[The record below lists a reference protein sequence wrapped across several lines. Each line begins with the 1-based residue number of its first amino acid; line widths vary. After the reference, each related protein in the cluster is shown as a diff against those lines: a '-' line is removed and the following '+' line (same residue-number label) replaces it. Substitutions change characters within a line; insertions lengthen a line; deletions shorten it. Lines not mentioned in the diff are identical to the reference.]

1 MSKNFTDDPL
11 VARLPARLA
20 TVAEVNFDPF
30 AGPELLRL
38 VPITESQA
46 EIWAACLLGGD
57 DASRA
62 YNESVTL
69 RLTGPLDR
77 PALQRAL
84 QALVQRHEALRS
96 AFSAD
101 GKYSC
106 VFRELPPTFDYHN
119 TTTLGEAEQRAA
131 VAACVAHDAQYVFDL
146 LYGPL
151 LKASLVELATEEHH
165 LVLTAH
171 HIVCDGWSLGILL
184 QELGALYSAY
194 YQGLPPVL
202 PAATPFGQY
211 ADQQLLFS
219 RSAAYEAVEQY
230 WLAQYLG
237 RVPALALPTDLPRPA
252 LRTYRSARA
261 DYPLAPGLVAGL
273 KKVGLGAGCSL
284 VTTLLAAFEV
294 LLAQLTG
301 QSEIVVGLP
310 AAGQSASGL
319 PQLVGH
325 CVNLLPLRSQPY
337 ADGDFKAYLRQRKT
351 ALFDAYE
358 HQQLTFGSLLKK
370 LRLTRDAAR
379 VPLVPVVFNIDLGLT
394 NDVGF
399 QGLHYELI
407 NNPRAYESFELFL
420 NASGTEQNL
429 VLEWSYN
436 TDLFKAE
443 TIGSW
448 MVAFEALLS
457 SIIAEPTASLRA
469 LVRGEVAPL
478 AAAYYALNATA
489 RPYPAHKT
497 LHQLIAEQA
506 RAAPER
512 LALRFKEQELTYSE
526 LDRRANQ
533 FANYLGHQGVR
544 LGDVVGIAVE
554 RSPALVVALLALMK
568 CGAAYVP
575 LDPAYPAERLEFMLT
590 DAGAKL
596 LLASAPAALATA
608 APVLAMEEAFKQA
621 RTYSDQE
628 PAALPDSQQ
637 VLYVLYTSG
646 STGKPKGVE
655 ITHRNAINFL
665 CSMQQAPGITAED
678 RLLAITTI
686 SFDIA
691 GLELYLPLVSG
702 ATVVLADAYAAKD
715 GQELLRLITAEK
727 ITIMQATP
735 SSWRLMLDAG
745 WQQPLPLKVLS
756 GGEALP
762 LELAGRLLARS
773 EAVWNLYGPTETTI
787 WSSVKQLCPTDTEV
801 SIGQPIANTQFYILD
816 EHGRPAAPGTPGEL
830 CIAGDGVGRG
840 YLNRPALTAEKFEA
854 NPFANAP
861 GALLYHTGDLGRL
874 LPTGEVQCLGRLD
887 QQMKIRGYR
896 IEPAEIEHAL
906 EALGEV
912 RQAVV
917 STYERQPGD
926 ERLVAYVVLA
936 GLAPAPLDRAR
947 TTYWQQALLGQLP
960 AYMVPTDFVVLSA
973 LPLTLNG
980 KLDRKAL
987 PAPIGPE
994 ATKAPVPRRPR
1005 TDLENLVAAT
1015 WQDCLG
1021 VAQVELSDDFFQ
1033 LGGHSLIAVQVM
1045 ARLAQQTGQR
1055 LPLATL
1061 FEHPTVEKLAA
1072 VLQQGSP
1079 TTAWGSLVPIKPEG
1093 TKTPL
1098 YIVHGA
1104 GFNVLIFNALSK
1116 QVAADQ
1122 PVYGLQAKGLDG
1134 IEEPSESVEEM
1145 AAHYV
1150 AAITAANPNGP
1161 YALAGYSFGGIV
1173 AFEMARQLRAA
1184 GKQIKFL
1191 GMFDT
1196 YAERSD
1202 HEDPWLRKIL
1212 KRSLFR
1218 MKRLMYNL
1226 VVFKNNPRGAVRLKM
1241 QSLRRATVERLAYS
1255 PAEQYERING
1265 HPHRLGLV
1273 HALAHRKFRLQP
1285 QDIAVHV
1292 FRSKERLYYLEDFTY
1307 LGWSEF
1313 ALAGVKT
1320 YDMPG
1325 NHFQLFAPPHDA
1337 ECAQLLQAALD
1348 QCD

>member
-1 MSKNFTDDPL
+1 MSKIFTHDPL

-20 TVAEVNFDPF
+20 NVAEVEFDPF

-69 RLTGPLDR
+69 RLTGSLDR

-84 QALVQRHEALRS
+84 GELLQRHEALRS

-106 VFRELPPTFDYHN
+106 VFREVSVGIDYQDITN
-119 TTTLGEAEQRAA
+119 LGAAKQRAA
-131 VAACVAHDAQYVFDL
+131 VDACAAHDAQYVFDL
-146 LYGPL
+146 LHGPL
-151 LKASLVELATEEHH
+151 LRVSLFGLAADAHE

-171 HIVCDGWSLGILL
+171 HIVCDGWSMGVML

-194 YQGLPPVL
+194 YQGVKPVL
-202 PAATPFGQY
+202 PPATPFGEY

-219 RSAAYEAVEQY
+219 RSPAFQAVEQF
-230 WLAQYLG
+230 WLAQYQG
-237 RVPALALPTDLPRPA
+237 AVPKVTLPTDFPRPP

-261 DYPLAPGLVAGL
+261 DYALAPSLVADL
-273 KKVGLGAGCSL
+273 KKVGLEAGSSF

-301 QSEIVVGLP
+301 QNEVVVGLP
-310 AAGQSASGL
+310 AAGQSASGQ

-337 ADGDFKAYLRQRKT
+337 TDGDFLSYLRQRKT

-370 LRLTRDAAR
+370 LRLMRDAAR
-379 VPLVPVVFNIDLGLT
+379 VPLAPVMFNIDLGLAS
-394 NDVGF
+394 DVAF
-399 QGLHYELI
+399 QGLRHELI

-420 NASGTEQNL
+420 NASGTEQAL

-443 TIGSW
+443 TVASW
-448 MVAFEALLS
+448 MASLETLLRRIVAA
-457 SIIAEPTASLRA
+457 PTTSLRA
-469 LVRGEVAPL
+469 LVQGEVAPL
-478 AAAYYALNATA
+478 AVAYHALNATVQ
-489 RPYPAHKT
+489 PYPVHKT

-506 RAAPER
+506 RTTPAR
-512 LALRFKEQELTYSE
+512 VALRFRQEELSYEE

-533 FANYLGHQGVR
+533 LANYLWHQGVQY
-544 LGDVVGIAVE
+544 GDRVGIAVE
-554 RSPALVVALLALMK
+554 RSPGLVIALLALMK

-575 LDPAYPAERLEFMLT
+575 LDPAYPAERLEFMLA

-596 LLASAPAALATA
+596 LLASAPAALATTA
-608 APVLAMEEAFKQA
+608 CVLSIDEALEQA
-621 RTYSDQE
+621 HSYSDQE
-628 PAALPDSQQ
+628 PAALLAHQP

-655 ITHRNAINFL
+655 VTHRNAVNFL
-665 CSMQQAPGITAED
+665 CSMQQAPGITPED

-715 GQELLRLITAEK
+715 GQELLRLVEAEK

-745 WQQPLPLKVLS
+745 WPRPLPLKVLS

-762 LELAGRLLARS
+762 LELAGRLLAS
-773 EAVWNLYGPTETTI
+773 SQEVWNLYGPTETTI
-787 WSSVKQLCPTDTEV
+787 WSSVKQLSPADTEIT
-801 SIGQPIANTQFYILD
+801 IGRPIANTQFYILD

-830 CIAGDGVGRG
+830 CIAGDGVALG
-840 YLNRPALTAEKFEA
+840 YLNRPALTAEKFVA
-854 NPFANAP
+854 NSFASQP
-861 GALLYHTGDLGRL
+861 GALLYRTGDLGRL
-874 LPTGEVQCLGRLD
+874 LPSGELQCLGRLD

-906 EALGEV
+906 EAFDEV
-912 RQAVV
+912 RQAVI
-917 STYERQPGD
+917 STYERHPGD
-926 ERLVAYVVLA
+926 ERLVAYLVLVGPA
-936 GLAPAPLDRAR
+936 APPDKAC
-947 TTYWQQALLGQLP
+947 TTRWQQRLLSQLP
-960 AYMVPTDFVVLSA
+960 AYMVPSDFVVLLA

-987 PAPIGPE
+987 PAPNGSE
-994 ATKAPVPRRPR
+994 ASPAPRPSRPR
-1005 TDLENLVAAT
+1005 TDLEQLVATT

-1021 VAQVELSDDFFQ
+1021 VAQVEVTDDFFQ

-1045 ARLAQQTGQR
+1045 ARLAQETGQR

-1072 VLQQGSP
+1072 VLQQENSP
-1079 TTAWGSLVPIKPEG
+1079 AAWSSLVPIKPQG

-1104 GFNVLIFNALSK
+1104 GLNVLIFNALSK
-1116 QVAADQ
+1116 KMSPDQ

-1145 AAHYV
+1145 AAHYI
-1150 AAITAANPNGP
+1150 AAITAANPAGP

-1173 AFEMARQLRAA
+1173 AFEMARQLTAA
-1184 GKQIKFL
+1184 GKRVKFL

-1196 YAERSD
+1196 YADQSDDDQPWMRKKLNRSIQ
-1202 HEDPWLRKIL
+1202 LL
-1212 KRSLFR
+1212 KRVLH
-1218 MKRLMYNL
+1218 NL
-1226 VVFKNNPRGAVRLKM
+1226 AMLKNNPRQALYWKLKT
-1241 QSLRRATVERLAYS
+1241 LKRATLERLQYTV
-1255 PAEQYERING
+1255 AEQYERING
-1265 HPHRLGLV
+1265 HPYKLGV
-1273 HALAHRKFRLQP
+1273 MNALAQRKFRLQP

-1292 FRSKERLYYLEDFTY
+1292 FRSRERLYYMDDFTH
-1307 LGWSEF
+1307 LGWTNF
-1313 ALAGVKT
+1313 ALGGIKT
-1320 YDMPG
+1320 YDLPG
-1325 NHFQLFAPPHDA
+1325 NHFHMFAPPHDA
-1337 ECAQLLQAALD
+1337 ECAHILQAALD
-1348 QCD
+1348 QCP

>member
-1 MSKNFTDDPL
+1 MSKNFTDNPL
-11 VARLPARLA
+11 IARLPARLA
-20 TVAEVNFDPF
+20 TVAEVEFDPF

-69 RLTGPLDR
+69 QLMGPLDR
-77 PALQRAL
+77 AAFQRAL

-106 VFRELPPTFDYHN
+106 VFRELLVDCEYQDVTD
-119 TTTLGEAEQRAA
+119 LGVAQQQAV
-131 VAACVAHDAQYVFDL
+131 VAAHVAHDAQYVFDL
-146 LYGPL
+146 LHGPL
-151 LKASLVELATEEHH
+151 LKATLFGLGTEEHH

-171 HIVCDGWSLGILL
+171 HIVCDGWSMGILL
-184 QELGALYSAY
+184 QELSVLYSAY
-194 YQGLPPVL
+194 YQGIVPLL

-219 RSAAYEAVEQY
+219 RSAAYQAVEQY
-230 WLAQYLG
+230 WLAQYQG
-237 RVPALALPTDLPRPA
+237 QVPALMLPTDFQRPA

-261 DYPLAPGLVAGL
+261 DYPLAPDLVAGL
-273 KKVGLGAGCSL
+273 KKVGLKAGSSF

-301 QSEIVVGLP
+301 QDEVVVGLP

-337 ADGDFKAYLRQRKT
+337 GDGDFLTYLRQRKT

-370 LRLTRDAAR
+370 LRLVRDAAR
-379 VPLVPVVFNIDLGLT
+379 VPLVPVVFNIDLGLA
-394 NDVGF
+394 NDVAF
-399 QGLHYELI
+399 QGLHYELL
-407 NNPRAYESFELFL
+407 NNPRSYESFELFL
-420 NASGTEQNL
+420 NASGTEQAL

-443 TIGSW
+443 TIGAW
-448 MVAFEALLS
+448 MADLEALLRR
-457 SIIAEPTASLRA
+457 IVAEPTTSLRA
-469 LVRGEVAPL
+469 LVQGEAPPL
-478 AAAYYALNATA
+478 GAAYHVLNATA
-489 RPYPAHKT
+489 QPYPAHKT

-512 LALRFKEQELTYSE
+512 PALRFRAEELSYEE
-526 LDRRANQ
+526 LNRRANQ
-533 FANYLGHQGVR
+533 LANYLKHQGVQ
-544 LGDVVGIAVE
+544 LGDVVAIAVE
-554 RSPALVVALLALMK
+554 RSPALVITLLALMK

-575 LDPAYPAERLEFMLT
+575 LDPAYPAERLEFMLA
-590 DAGAKL
+590 DAGATL
-596 LLASAPAALATA
+596 LLASAPAALSTTAT
-608 APVLAMEEAFKQA
+608 VLAIDEALGQA
-621 RTYSDQE
+621 RSYSDHE
-628 PAALPDSQQ
+628 PAALADSQQ

-655 ITHRNAINFL
+655 ITHRNAVNFL
-665 CSMQQAPGITAED
+665 CSMQQAPGITADD

-715 GQELLRLITAEK
+715 GQELLRLVEAEK

-735 SSWRLMLDAG
+735 SSWRMMLDAG
-745 WQQPLPLKVLS
+745 WQQPLPLKVLC

-762 LELAGRLLARS
+762 LELASRLLARS
-773 EAVWNLYGPTETTI
+773 QAVWNLYGPTETTI
-787 WSSVKQLCPTDTEV
+787 WSSVKQMRRTDTEV
-801 SIGQPIANTQFYILD
+801 TIGRPIANTQFYILD

-840 YLNRPALTAEKFEA
+840 YLNRSALTAEKFLA
-854 NPFANAP
+854 NPYANQP
-861 GALLYHTGDLGRL
+861 GALLYRTGDLGRL

-906 EALGEV
+906 EAFDEV
-912 RQAVV
+912 CQAVIG
-917 STYERQPGD
+917 TYERHPGD
-926 ERLVAYVVLA
+926 ERLVAYLVLA
-936 GLAPAPLDRAR
+936 SSVATPLDKAR
-947 TTYWQQALLGQLP
+947 TARWQQALLSQLP
-960 AYMVPTDFVVLSA
+960 AYMVPSDFVALPA

-987 PAPIGPE
+987 PTP
-994 ATKAPVPRRPR
+994 KAPKADDAPAPSRPR
-1005 TDLENLVAAT
+1005 TDLEKLVAT
-1015 WQDCLG
+1015 VWQDCLG
-1021 VAQVELSDDFFQ
+1021 VAQVEVADDFFQ

-1045 ARLAQQTGQR
+1045 ARLAQETGQR

-1072 VLQQGSP
+1072 VLQQASP
-1079 TTAWGSLVPIKPEG
+1079 PAAWSSLVPIKPHG

-1104 GFNVLIFNALSK
+1104 GLNVLIFNALSK
-1116 QVAADQ
+1116 QMSADQ

-1134 IEEPSESVEEM
+1134 VEEPAESVEEM

-1150 AAITAANPNGP
+1150 AAITAANPQGP
-1161 YALAGYSFGGIV
+1161 YALAGYSYGGIV
-1173 AFEMARQLRAA
+1173 AFEMARQLTAA
-1184 GKQIKFL
+1184 GKQVKFL

-1196 YAERSD
+1196 YAAQTDYYDSWPRQN
-1202 HEDPWLRKIL
+1202 L
-1212 KRSLFR
+1212 KRGILLI
-1218 MKRLMYNL
+1218 KRLFYSL
-1226 VVFKNNPRGAVRLKM
+1226 VVLKNNPREAIRLKM
-1241 QSLRRATVERLAYS
+1241 QSLGRATVERFKYS

-1265 HPHRLGLV
+1265 HSHKLGISN
-1273 HALAHRKFRLQP
+1273 ALAQRKFRLQP
-1285 QDIAVHV
+1285 QDITVHV
-1292 FRSKERLYYLEDFTY
+1292 FRSRERVYYLEDFTY
-1307 LGWSEF
+1307 LGWKKF
-1313 ALAGVKT
+1313 AQGGVKT
-1320 YDMPG
+1320 YDLPG
-1325 NHFQLFAPPHDA
+1325 NHFHMFAPPHDA
-1337 ECAQLLQAALD
+1337 ECAQVLQAALD
-1348 QCD
+1348 QCI

>member
-1 MSKNFTDDPL
+1 MSKIFTHDPL

-20 TVAEVNFDPF
+20 NVAEVEFDPF

-38 VPITESQA
+38 VPVTESQA

-69 RLTGPLDR
+69 RLAGPLDR
-77 PALQRAL
+77 PALRRAL
-84 QALVQRHEALRS
+84 GMLVQRHEALRS

-106 VFRELPPTFDYHN
+106 VFRELPVEVDYHDITN
-119 TTTLGEAEQRAA
+119 LGAAEQRAA
-131 VAACVAHDAQYVFDL
+131 VAAHVAHDAQFVFDL
-146 LYGPL
+146 LHGPL
-151 LKASLVELATEEHH
+151 LKFSLFGLAADAHE

-171 HIVCDGWSLGILL
+171 HIVCDGWSMGILL

-194 YQGLPPVL
+194 YQGLL
-202 PAATPFGQY
+202 PDLHAATPFGEY

-219 RSAAYEAVEQY
+219 RSPAFEAVEQF
-230 WLAQYLG
+230 WLAQYQG
-237 RVPALALPTDLPRPA
+237 AVPQLTLPTDFPRPA
-252 LRTYRSARA
+252 RRTYRSARA
-261 DYPLAPGLVAGL
+261 DYPLAPGLVADL
-273 KKVGLGAGCSL
+273 KKVGLRAGSSF

-301 QSEIVVGLP
+301 QNEVVVGLP
-310 AAGQSASGL
+310 AAGQSASGQ

-337 ADGDFKAYLRQRKT
+337 ADGDFSSYLRQRKT

-370 LRLTRDAAR
+370 LRLARDAAR

-394 NDVGF
+394 NEVVF
-399 QGLHYELI
+399 QGLRYELV

-420 NASGTEQNL
+420 NASGTEQDL

-436 TDLFKAE
+436 TDLFRAE
-443 TIGSW
+443 TVAGW
-448 MVAFEALLS
+448 MASLEALLRR
-457 SIIAEPTASLRA
+457 IVAAPTTSLHA
-469 LVRGEVAPL
+469 LVQGEAAPL
-478 AAAYYALNATA
+478 AAAYHALNATA
-489 RPYPAHKT
+489 QPYPVHKT

-506 RAAPER
+506 RLAPGR
-512 LALRFKEQELTYSE
+512 VALRFGTEDIAYGE

-533 FANYLGHQGVR
+533 MAHYLGHQGVQPGHR
-544 LGDVVGIAVE
+544 VGIAVE
-554 RSPALVVALLALMK
+554 RSPGLVVALLALMK

-575 LDPAYPAERLEFMLT
+575 LDPTYPAERLEFMLA

-596 LLASAPAALATA
+596 LLASAPAALATTA
-608 APVLAMEEAFKQA
+608 CVLSIDEALEQA
-621 RTYSDQE
+621 YSYPDQA
-628 PAALPDSQQ
+628 PAALPTSQQ

-655 ITHRNAINFL
+655 VTHRNAVNFL

-702 ATVVLADAYAAKD
+702 ATVVLADAYAAKE
-715 GQELLRLITAEK
+715 GQELLRLVEAEK

-745 WQQPLPLKVLS
+745 WARPLPLKVLS

-762 LELAGRLLARS
+762 LELAGRLLVRS
-773 EAVWNLYGPTETTI
+773 QEVWNLYGPTETTI
-787 WSSVKQLCPTDTEV
+787 WSSVKQVRAADTEIT
-801 SIGQPIANTQFYILD
+801 IGRPIANTQFYILD

-830 CIAGDGVGRG
+830 CIAGDGVAVG
-840 YLNRPALTAEKFEA
+840 YLHRPALTAEKFVA
-854 NPFANAP
+854 NPFASQP
-861 GALLYHTGDLGRL
+861 GALLYRTGDLGRL
-874 LPTGEVQCLGRLD
+874 LPSGELQCLGRLD

-906 EALGEV
+906 EAFDEV
-912 RQAVV
+912 RQAVIG
-917 STYERQPGD
+917 TYERHLGD
-926 ERLVAYVVLA
+926 ERLVAYLVLA
-936 GLAPAPLDRAR
+936 SPAATPPDKAC
-947 TTYWQQALLGQLP
+947 TTRWQQRLLSQLP
-960 AYMVPTDFVVLSA
+960 AYMVPSDFVVLPA

-980 KLDRKAL
+980 KIDRKAL
-987 PAPIGPE
+987 PAPSAPE
-994 ATKAPVPRRPR
+994 ASPAPRPSRPR
-1005 TDLENLVAAT
+1005 TDLEQLVATT

-1021 VAQVELSDDFFQ
+1021 VAQVEVFDDFFQ

-1045 ARLAQQTGQR
+1045 ARLAQATGQR

-1072 VLQQGSP
+1072 VLQQERPPATWS
-1079 TTAWGSLVPIKPEG
+1079 SLVPIKPQG

-1104 GFNVLIFNALSK
+1104 GLNVMIFNTLSR
-1116 QVAADQ
+1116 QLHPEQ

-1134 IEEPSESVEEM
+1134 IEQPSESVEAM

-1150 AAITAANPNGP
+1150 AAITAANPAGP

-1173 AFEMARQLRAA
+1173 AFEMARQLTAA
-1184 GKQIKFL
+1184 GKQVKFL

-1196 YAERSD
+1196 YADKSDRDEPWMGRKLNRSV
-1202 HEDPWLRKIL
+1202 
-1212 KRSLFR
+1212 LFV
-1218 MKRLMYNL
+1218 KRLLYNIVAL
-1226 VVFKNNPRGAVRLKM
+1226 KNHPREAWRWKM
-1241 QSLRRATVERLAYS
+1241 QTLRRATIERLRYS
-1255 PAEQYERING
+1255 VAEQYERING
-1265 HPHRLGLV
+1265 HPYKLGV
-1273 HALAHRKFRLQP
+1273 ANALAQRNFRLTP
-1285 QDIAVHV
+1285 QAISVHV
-1292 FRSKERLYYLEDFTY
+1292 FRSRERLYYVEDFTN
-1307 LGWSEF
+1307 LGWTDF
-1313 ALAGVKT
+1313 ALGGVKT
-1320 YDMPG
+1320 YDLPG
-1325 NHFQLFAPPHDA
+1325 NHFHMFAPPHDI
-1337 ECAQLLQAALD
+1337 ECARILQAALD
-1348 QCD
+1348 QCT

>member
-1 MSKNFTDDPL
+1 MSKIFTNDPL

-20 TVAEVNFDPF
+20 TIAEVEFDPF

-77 PALQRAL
+77 PALRRAL
-84 QALVQRHEALRS
+84 GALVQRHEALRS
-96 AFSAD
+96 AFSAN

-106 VFRELPPTFDYHN
+106 VFRTLPLELDYHDLAD
-119 TTTLGEAEQRAA
+119 LGAAEQRAA
-131 VAACVAHDAQYVFDL
+131 VAAHVARDAQYVFDL
-146 LYGPL
+146 LHGPL
-151 LKASLVELATEEHH
+151 LKTSLFGLAADAHE

-171 HIVCDGWSLGILL
+171 HIVCDGWSLGVML

-194 YQGLPPVL
+194 CQGLPPVL

-219 RSAAYEAVEQY
+219 RSPASQVVEQF
-230 WLAQYLG
+230 WLAQYQG
-237 RVPALALPTDLPRPA
+237 PVPQVALPTDFPRPA

-261 DYPLAPGLVAGL
+261 DYPLAPDLVAGL
-273 KKVGLGAGCSL
+273 KKVGLGAGCSF

-301 QSEIVVGLP
+301 QNEVVVGLP
-310 AAGQSASGL
+310 AAGQSASGQ

-337 ADGDFKAYLRQRKT
+337 ADGDFVAYLRQRKT

-370 LRLTRDAAR
+370 MRLSRDASR

-394 NDVGF
+394 SDVAF
-399 QGLHYELI
+399 EGLRYELAS
-407 NNPRAYESFELFL
+407 NPRAYESFELFL
-420 NASGTEQNL
+420 NASGTEQAL

-436 TDLFKAE
+436 TDLFGAE
-443 TIGSW
+443 TVSGW
-448 MVAFEALLS
+448 MASLEALLRR
-457 SIIAEPTASLRA
+457 IVAAPATSLRQ
-469 LVRGEVAPL
+469 LVQGEAAPL
-478 AAAYYALNATA
+478 PAAYHALNATA
-489 RPYPAHKT
+489 QPYPAHKT

-506 RAAPER
+506 RATPQR
-512 LALRFKEQELTYSE
+512 VALRFGQQDLAYGE

-533 FANYLGHQGVR
+533 LANYLWHQGVQH
-544 LGDVVGIAVE
+544 GDRVGIAVE
-554 RSPALVVALLALMK
+554 RSPALVIALLALMK

-575 LDPAYPAERLEFMLT
+575 LDPAYPAERLEFMLA

-596 LLASAPAALATA
+596 LLASAPAALATTA
-608 APVLAMEEAFKQA
+608 RVLAIDEALGQA
-621 RTYSDQE
+621 RSYSDQE
-628 PAALPDSQQ
+628 PAALPACQPA
-637 VLYVLYTSG
+637 LYVLYTSG

-655 ITHRNAINFL
+655 VTHRNAVNFL
-665 CSMQQAPGITAED
+665 CSMQQAPGITASD

-715 GQELLRLITAEK
+715 GQELLRLVEAEN

-745 WQQPLPLKVLS
+745 WARPLPLKALS

-762 LELAGRLLARS
+762 LELASRLLARS
-773 EAVWNLYGPTETTI
+773 REVWNLYGPTETTI
-787 WSSVKQLCPTDTEV
+787 WSSAKQLRAGDTDIT
-801 SIGQPIANTQFYILD
+801 IGQPIANTQFYILD

-830 CIAGDGVGRG
+830 CIAGDGVAVG
-840 YLNRPALTAEKFEA
+840 YLNRPALTAEKFVA
-854 NPFANAP
+854 NPFASQP
-861 GALLYHTGDLGRL
+861 GALLYRTGDLGRL
-874 LPTGEVQCLGRLD
+874 LPSGELLCLGRLD
-887 QQMKIRGYR
+887 QQMKVRGYR

-906 EALGEV
+906 EALAEV

-917 STYERQPGD
+917 GTYERHPGD
-926 ERLVAYVVLA
+926 ERLVAYLVLA
-936 GLAPAPLDRAR
+936 TPAAAPPDRACTAR
-947 TTYWQQALLGQLP
+947 WQQALLSQLP
-960 AYMVPTDFVVLSA
+960 AYMVPADFVVLPA

-987 PAPIGPE
+987 PAPHSPE
-994 ATKAPVPRRPR
+994 ARPAARPSRLR
-1005 TDLENLVAAT
+1005 TDLEQLVATA

-1021 VAQVELSDDFFQ
+1021 VAQVELHDDFFQ

-1045 ARLAQQTGQR
+1045 ARLAQETGQR

-1072 VLQQGSP
+1072 ILQLASP
-1079 TTAWGSLVPIKPEG
+1079 PKAWSSLVPIKPEG

-1116 QVAADQ
+1116 QMAPDQ

-1134 IEEPSESVEEM
+1134 IEEPSASVEEM

-1173 AFEMARQLRAA
+1173 AFEMARQLTAA
-1184 GKQIKFL
+1184 GKRVKFL

-1196 YAERSD
+1196 YAERCDQS
-1202 HEDPWLRKIL
+1202 EPWLRRKL
-1212 KRSLFR
+1212 KRSVRLAKR
-1218 MKRLMYNL
+1218 MCYNL
-1226 VVFKNNPRGAVRLKM
+1226 VVLKNNPRQALYWKIH
-1241 QSLRRATVERLAYS
+1241 SLRRATIERFKS
-1255 PAEQYERING
+1255 STAEEYERING
-1265 HPHRLGLV
+1265 HPHKLGVV
-1273 HALAHRKFRLQP
+1273 HALAQRKFRLQP

-1292 FRSKERLYYLEDFTY
+1292 FRSRERLYYLDDFTY
-1307 LGWSEF
+1307 LGWTNF
-1313 ALAGVKT
+1313 ALGGVKT
-1320 YDMPG
+1320 YDLPG
-1325 NHFQLFAPPHDA
+1325 NHFHMFAPPHDA
-1337 ECAQLLQAALD
+1337 ECAQILQAALD
-1348 QCD
+1348 QCS

>member
-1 MSKNFTDDPL
+1 MSKNFTMDPL
-11 VARLPARLA
+11 VARLPARLVN
-20 TVAEVNFDPF
+20 VAEVEFDPF

-69 RLTGPLDR
+69 RLAGPLNR
-77 PALQRAL
+77 AALRRAL
-84 QALVQRHEALRS
+84 GELGQRHEALRS

-106 VFRELPPTFDYHN
+106 VFRELPVEIDYQN
-119 TTTLGEAEQRAA
+119 IADLGAARQRAA

-146 LYGPL
+146 LHGPL
-151 LKASLVELATEEHH
+151 LKISLFGLAADVHE

-171 HIVCDGWSLGILL
+171 HIVCDGWSMGILL

-219 RSAAYEAVEQY
+219 RSPAFQVVEQF
-230 WLAQYLG
+230 WLAQYQG
-237 RVPALALPTDLPRPA
+237 PVPQVALPTDFPRPA

-261 DYPLAPGLVAGL
+261 DYPLAPGLVADL
-273 KKVGLGAGCSL
+273 KKVGLGAGCSF

-301 QSEIVVGLP
+301 QNEVIVGLP

-337 ADGDFKAYLRQRKT
+337 ADGDFVTYLRQRKT

-379 VPLVPVVFNIDLGLT
+379 VPLAPVMFNIDLGLA
-394 NDVGF
+394 NEVAF
-399 QGLHYELI
+399 EGLSYELV
-407 NNPRAYESFELFL
+407 NNPRAYESFELFV
-420 NASGTEQNL
+420 NASGTEQAL

-436 TDLFKAE
+436 TDLFRAD
-443 TIGSW
+443 TIAGW
-448 MVAFEALLS
+448 MASLEALLRR
-457 SIIAEPTASLRA
+457 IVAAPTTSLHE
-469 LVRGEVAPL
+469 LVQGEAAPL
-478 AAAYYALNATA
+478 AVAYHALNATA
-489 RPYPAHKT
+489 QPYPAHKT
-497 LHQLIAEQA
+497 LHQLLAEQA
-506 RAAPER
+506 RATPGR
-512 LALRFKEQELTYSE
+512 VALRFGQEE
-526 LDRRANQ
+526 LSYEELNRRANQ
-533 FANYLGHQGVR
+533 LANYLWHQGVQH
-544 LGDVVGIAVE
+544 GDRVGIAVE
-554 RSPALVVALLALMK
+554 RSLGLVVALLALMK

-575 LDPAYPAERLEFMLT
+575 LDPAYPAERLEFMLA

-596 LLASAPAALATA
+596 LLASVPAALATTA
-608 APVLAMEEAFKQA
+608 RVLAIDEALGQA
-621 RTYSDQE
+621 RSYSDQE
-628 PAALPDSQQ
+628 PAALPAPQP

-655 ITHRNAINFL
+655 VMHRNAVNFL

-691 GLELYLPLVSG
+691 GLELYLPLLSG

-715 GQELLRLITAEK
+715 GQELLRLVEAEK

-745 WQQPLPLKVLS
+745 WQRPLPLKVLC

-773 EAVWNLYGPTETTI
+773 QEVWNLYGPTETTI
-787 WSSVKQLCPTDTEV
+787 WSSVKRLSPADTEIT
-801 SIGQPIANTQFYILD
+801 IGQPIANTQFYILD
-816 EHGRPAAPGTPGEL
+816 EHGRPAAPGAPGEL
-830 CIAGDGVGRG
+830 CIAGDGVALG
-840 YLNRPALTAEKFEA
+840 YLNRLALTAEKFVA
-854 NPFANAP
+854 NPFASQP
-861 GALLYHTGDLGRL
+861 GALLYRTGDLGRL
-874 LPTGEVQCLGRLD
+874 LPSGELLCLGRLD

-906 EALGEV
+906 EALAEV
-912 RQAVV
+912 RQAVIG
-917 STYERQPGD
+917 TYKRQLGD
-926 ERLVAYVVLA
+926 ERLVAYLVLA
-936 GLAPAPLDRAR
+936 DPAAPAPDKAQ
-947 TTYWQQALLGQLP
+947 TTRWQQALLSQLP
-960 AYMVPTDFVVLSA
+960 AYMVPSDFVVLPA

-987 PAPIGPE
+987 PAPSGPD
-994 ATKAPVPRRPR
+994 AGPAQRPSRPR
-1005 TDLENLVAAT
+1005 TALEQVVATT

-1021 VAQVELSDDFFQ
+1021 VAQVEVYDDFFQ

-1045 ARLAQQTGQR
+1045 ARLAQETGQR

-1072 VLQQGSP
+1072 VLQQAHQPG
-1079 TTAWGSLVPIKPEG
+1079 AWSSLVPIKPQG

-1116 QVAADQ
+1116 KMAPDQ

-1150 AAITAANPNGP
+1150 AAITAANPTGP

-1173 AFEMARQLRAA
+1173 AFEMARQLMAA
-1184 GKQIKFL
+1184 GKQVKFL

-1196 YAERSD
+1196 YAENSD
-1202 HEDPWLRKIL
+1202 YYQPWLRKNIN
-1212 KRSLFR
+1212 RSLELV
-1218 MKRLMYNL
+1218 KRFLYSL
-1226 VVFKNNPRGAVRLKM
+1226 VVLKNHPREAFWWKL
-1241 QSLRRATVERLAYS
+1241 QSLRRATIERLRYS
-1255 PAEQYERING
+1255 TAEQYERING
-1265 HPHRLGLV
+1265 HPYKLGV
-1273 HALAHRKFRLQP
+1273 VNALAQRKFRLQP
-1285 QDIAVHV
+1285 QAIAVHV
-1292 FRSKERLYYLEDFTY
+1292 FRSQERLYYMKDSTH
-1307 LGWSEF
+1307 LGWTEF
-1313 ALAGVKT
+1313 ALGGVKT
-1320 YDMPG
+1320 YDLPG
-1325 NHFQLFAPPHDA
+1325 NHFHMFAPPHDA
-1337 ECAQLLQAALD
+1337 ECAQILQTALD
-1348 QCD
+1348 QCT

>member
-1 MSKNFTDDPL
+1 MSKIFTDDPL
-11 VARLPARLA
+11 ITRLPARLA
-20 TVAEVNFDPF
+20 TVAEVEFDPF

-69 RLTGPLDR
+69 RLAGPLDR
-77 PALQRAL
+77 AALQRAL
-84 QALVQRHEALRS
+84 QTLLQRHEALRS

-106 VFRELPPTFDYHN
+106 VFRELPVELDYQN
-119 TTTLGEAEQRAA
+119 ITTLGSAAQQAA
-131 VAACVAHDAQYVFDL
+131 VAAHVAHDAQYIFDL
-146 LYGPL
+146 LHGPL
-151 LKASLVELATEEHH
+151 LKATLFGLAAEAHQ

-171 HIVCDGWSLGILL
+171 HIVCDGWSMGIML

-194 YQGLPPVL
+194 YQGVQPALPN
-202 PAATPFGQY
+202 ATQFGQY
-211 ADQQLLFS
+211 ADEQLLFS
-219 RSAAYEAVEQY
+219 RSAAYQAVEQF
-230 WLAQYLG
+230 WLAQYQG
-237 RVPALALPTDLPRPA
+237 QVPVVALPTDFSRPA

-261 DYPLAPGLVAGL
+261 DYALAPSLVAGL
-273 KKVGLGAGCSL
+273 KKVGLGAGCSF

-301 QSEIVVGLP
+301 QNELVVGLP

-337 ADGDFKAYLRQRKT
+337 GDGDFITYLRQRKT

-358 HQQLTFGSLLKK
+358 QQQLTFGSLLKK
-370 LRLTRDAAR
+370 LRLVRDAAR

-394 NDVGF
+394 NDVVF
-399 QGLHYELI
+399 EGLHYELV
-407 NNPRAYESFELFL
+407 NNPRSYESFELFL
-420 NASGTEQNL
+420 NASGTEQDL

-443 TIGSW
+443 TIRFWMGS
-448 MVAFEALLS
+448 FETLLG
-457 SIIAEPTASLRA
+457 SIIAEPTTSLRV
-469 LVRGEVAPL
+469 LVQGEAAPL
-478 AAAYYALNATA
+478 AAAYHALNTTA
-489 RPYPAHKT
+489 QPYPAHKT

-506 RAAPER
+506 RATPER
-512 LALRFKEQELTYSE
+512 PALRFRDEELSYYE

-533 FANYLGHQGVR
+533 LANYLWHQGVQ
-544 LGDVVGIAVE
+544 LGDVVAIAIE
-554 RSPALVVALLALMK
+554 RSPALVIALLALMK

-575 LDPAYPAERLEFMLT
+575 LDPAYPAERLEFMLA

-596 LLASAPAALATA
+596 LLASTPAALATTA
-608 APVLAMEEAFKQA
+608 TVLAIDEALGQA
-621 RTYSDQE
+621 RSYSDQE
-628 PAALPDSQQ
+628 PTALPDSQQ

-655 ITHRNAINFL
+655 ITHRNAVNFL
-665 CSMQQAPGITAED
+665 YSMQQAPGITAD
-678 RLLAITTI
+678 DKLLAITTI

-702 ATVVLADAYAAKD
+702 ATVVLADAFAAKD
-715 GQELLRLITAEK
+715 GQELLRLIEAEK

-745 WQQPLPLKVLS
+745 WQQPLPLKVLC

-773 EAVWNLYGPTETTI
+773 QAVWNLYGPTETTI
-787 WSSVKQLCPTDTEV
+787 WSSVKQMNRADTEV
-801 SIGQPIANTQFYILD
+801 TIGRPIANTQFYMLD
-816 EHGRPAAPGTPGEL
+816 EHGRPTAPGAPGEL
-830 CIAGDGVGRG
+830 CIAGDGVALG
-840 YLNRPALTAEKFEA
+840 YLNRPALTAEKFVA
-854 NPFANAP
+854 NPFASQP
-861 GALLYHTGDLGRL
+861 GELLYRTGDLGRL
-874 LPTGEVQCLGRLD
+874 LPSGEVQCLGRLD

-906 EALGEV
+906 EALDEV
-912 RQAVV
+912 RQAVIG
-917 STYERQPGD
+917 TYERHTGD

-936 GLAPAPLDRAR
+936 SPALVPLDKAR
-947 TTYWQQALLGQLP
+947 TTRWQQALSSQLP
-960 AYMVPTDFVVLSA
+960 AYMVPSDFVALTA

-987 PAPIGPE
+987 PTPKRLEADEAP
-994 ATKAPVPRRPR
+994 APSRPR
-1005 TDLENLVAAT
+1005 TELEQLVATA

-1021 VAQVELSDDFFQ
+1021 VAQVEVTDDFFQ

-1045 ARLAQQTGQR
+1045 ARLAQETGQR

-1072 VLQQGSP
+1072 VLQMASP
-1079 TTAWGSLVPIKPEG
+1079 PAAWRSLVPIKPQG

-1116 QVAADQ
+1116 RVAADQ

-1134 IEEPSESVEEM
+1134 IEEPSESVEDM

-1150 AAITAANPNGP
+1150 AAITAANPHGP
-1161 YALAGYSFGGIV
+1161 YALAGYSYGGIV
-1173 AFEMARQLRAA
+1173 AFEMARQLMAA
-1184 GKQIKFL
+1184 GKRVKFL
-1191 GMFDT
+1191 GVFDT

-1202 HEDPWLRKIL
+1202 YYDPWLRKQL
-1212 KRSLFR
+1212 KRSALLI
-1218 MKRLMYNL
+1218 KRLLYSL
-1226 VVFKNNPRGAVRLKM
+1226 VVLKNSPREAIRLKM
-1241 QSLRRATVERLAYS
+1241 QSLRRATVERLKYS

-1265 HPHRLGLV
+1265 HPHKLGLV
-1273 HALAHRKFRLQP
+1273 NALAQRKFRLQP

-1292 FRSKERLYYLEDFTY
+1292 FRSKERLYYVEDFTH
-1307 LGWSEF
+1307 LGWKEF

-1320 YDMPG
+1320 YDLPG
-1325 NHFQLFAPPHDA
+1325 NHFHMFAPPHDA
-1337 ECAQLLQAALD
+1337 ECAQILQAALD
-1348 QCD
+1348 QYA

>member
-1 MSKNFTDDPL
+1 MSKIFTDDPL
-11 VARLPARLA
+11 IARLPARLA
-20 TVAEVNFDPF
+20 TVAEVEFDPF

-69 RLTGPLDR
+69 RLVGPLDR
-77 PALQRAL
+77 TALERAL
-84 QALVQRHEALRS
+84 RALGQRHEALRS

-106 VFRELPPTFDYHN
+106 VFRELPLEVAYQAITD
-119 TTTLGEAEQRAA
+119 LGATEQQAA
-131 VAACVAHDAQYVFDL
+131 VAACVARDAQYVFDL
-146 LYGPL
+146 LHGPL
-151 LKASLVELATEEHH
+151 LKASLFSIASGEYQ
-165 LVLTAH
+165 LVLTVH

-194 YQGLPPVL
+194 YQGVAPTLL
-202 PAATPFGQY
+202 AATPFGQY

-219 RSAAYEAVEQY
+219 RSADYQVVEQF
-230 WLAQYLG
+230 WLAQYQG
-237 RVPALALPTDLPRPA
+237 PVPVVALPTDFARPA
-252 LRTYRSARA
+252 VRTYHSARA
-261 DYPLAPGLVAGL
+261 DYSLAPSLVADL
-273 KKVGLGAGCSL
+273 KKVGLRAGSSF

-301 QSEIVVGLP
+301 QNEVVVGLP

-337 ADGDFKAYLRQRKT
+337 SDGDFISYLRQRKT

-370 LRLTRDAAR
+370 LRLTRDASR

-394 NDVGF
+394 NEVAF
-399 QGLHYELI
+399 EGLRYELI

-420 NASGTEQNL
+420 NASGTEQDL

-443 TIGSW
+443 TIGFW
-448 MVAFEALLS
+448 MASFEALLRRIS
-457 SIIAEPTASLRA
+457 TEPTTSLKA
-469 LVRGEVAPL
+469 LVQGEAAPL
-478 AAAYYALNATA
+478 NAAYQALNATA
-489 RPYPAHKT
+489 QPYPAHKL

-506 RAAPER
+506 RATPER
-512 LALRFKEQELTYSE
+512 PALRFRQEQLSYHD

-533 FANYLGHQGVR
+533 LANYLWHQGVQH
-544 LGDVVGIAVE
+544 GDVVGIAVE
-554 RSPALVVALLALMK
+554 RSPALVIALLALMK

-575 LDPAYPAERLEFMLT
+575 LDPAYPAERLEFMLA
-590 DAGAKL
+590 DAGARL
-596 LLASAPAALATA
+596 LLASTSATLATTA
-608 APVLAMEEAFKQA
+608 RVLTIDEALGQS
-621 RTYSDQE
+621 RSYSDQE

-655 ITHRNAINFL
+655 ITHRNAVNFL

-678 RLLAITTI
+678 KLLAITTI

-702 ATVVLADAYAAKD
+702 ATVVLADAYAAKE
-715 GQELLRLITAEK
+715 GQALLRLVESEK

-735 SSWRLMLDAG
+735 SSWRMMLDAG
-745 WQQPLPLKVLS
+745 WQQPLPLKVLC

-762 LELAGRLLARS
+762 LELASRLLARS
-773 EAVWNLYGPTETTI
+773 QAVWNLYGPTETTI
-787 WSSVKQLCPTDTEV
+787 WSSVKQMSRADTEV
-801 SIGQPIANTQFYILD
+801 TIGHPIANTQFYILD
-816 EHGRPAAPGTPGEL
+816 EHGRPVAPGAPGEL

-840 YLNRPALTAEKFEA
+840 YLNRPALTAEKFVA
-854 NPFANAP
+854 NPFASQP
-861 GALLYHTGDLGRL
+861 GALLYRTGDLGRL
-874 LPTGEVQCLGRLD
+874 LPSGEVQCLGRLD

-906 EALGEV
+906 EAFEEV
-912 RQAVV
+912 RQAVIG
-917 STYERQPGD
+917 TYERHPGD
-926 ERLVAYVVLA
+926 ERLVAYLVLA
-936 GLAPAPLDRAR
+936 NPAATPLDKAR
-947 TTYWQQALLGQLP
+947 TSRWQQALLSQLP
-960 AYMVPTDFVVLSA
+960 AYMVPSDFVTLPA

-987 PAPIGPE
+987 PAPSGVEMGRIL
-994 ATKAPVPRRPR
+994 APSQPH
-1005 TDLENLVAAT
+1005 TDLEKLVAAT
-1015 WQDCLG
+1015 WRECLG

-1045 ARLAQQTGQR
+1045 SRLAEATGQR

-1061 FEHPTVEKLAA
+1061 FEHPTVAKLAA
-1072 VLQQGSP
+1072 VLQQDSP
-1079 TTAWGSLVPIKPEG
+1079 SAAWHSLVPIKPQG
-1093 TKTPL
+1093 TRTPL

-1116 QVAADQ
+1116 QMAPDQ

-1134 IEEPSESVEEM
+1134 TEEPAASVEEM

-1150 AAITAANPNGP
+1150 AAITAANPSGP
-1161 YALAGYSFGGIV
+1161 YALAGYSFGGII
-1173 AFEMARQLRAA
+1173 AFEMARQLTAA
-1184 GKQIKFL
+1184 GRQVVFL

-1196 YAERSD
+1196 YAERTT
-1202 HEDPWLRKIL
+1202 HYDPWLRK
-1212 KRSLFR
+1212 KWKQG
-1218 MKRLMYNL
+1218 MKRAYNLFYNL
-1226 VVFKNNPRGAVRLKM
+1226 VALKNSPHEAIRLKV
-1241 QSLRRATVERLAYS
+1241 QSLRRATIERLRYS

-1265 HPHRLGLV
+1265 HSYQLGLV
-1273 HALAHRKFRLQP
+1273 HAQAQHQYQLQP
-1285 QDIAVHV
+1285 QAVVVHV
-1292 FRSKERLYYLEDFTY
+1292 FRSKERLYYMEDSTY
-1307 LGWSEF
+1307 LGWKEF
-1313 ALAGVKT
+1313 ATAGVKT
-1320 YDMPG
+1320 YDLPG
-1325 NHFQLFAPPHDA
+1325 NHFHMFAPPHDI
-1337 ECAQLLQAALD
+1337 ECARILQAALD
-1348 QCD
+1348 QCT